1 MKRISLMSCA
11 ALAVLFSSQPT
22 LADNMGAPLGSLGTL
37 HVTVESLK
45 ERAFRSTVRQRYD
58 FSCGSAALATLL
70 SFHYDTPTREE
81 DTFAAMYR
89 AGDQAKIQRVGFSM
103 ADMKRYLEARGFQAN
118 GFKVGLGDFAEA
130 GIPAIALV
138 DNGGYRHFVVIKG
151 ISTSRVLVGDPAL
164 GTRTVPRAEFEA
176 SWSGVVFV
184 ILNRKAQGQ
193 RSFNRDPEWRVR
205 EPAPLSLARYD
216 PAFSNVSWLRP
227 PATDF

>member
-1 MKRISLMSCA
+1 MSLCPLASCA
-11 ALAVLFSSQPT
+11 VLAVL
-22 LADNMGAPLGSLGTL
+22 LALPEARADDMSAPLGSLGVL
-37 HVTVESLK
+37 QVRVESLK

-81 DTFAAMYR
+81 EAFAAMYR
-89 AGDQAKIQRVGFSM
+89 VGDQARIQRIGFSM

-151 ISTSRVLVGDPAL
+151 VSATRVLVGDPAL
-164 GTRTVPRAEFEA
+164 GIRVVPRAEFEA
-176 SWSGVVFV
+176 GWSGVVFV
-184 ILNRKAQGQ
+184 ILNRKDQGQ
-193 RSFNRDPEWRVR
+193 RSFNRDVEWQVR
-205 EPAPLSLARYD
+205 EPAPLSAARYD
-216 PAFSNVSWLRP
+216 PAFSNVTWLRP